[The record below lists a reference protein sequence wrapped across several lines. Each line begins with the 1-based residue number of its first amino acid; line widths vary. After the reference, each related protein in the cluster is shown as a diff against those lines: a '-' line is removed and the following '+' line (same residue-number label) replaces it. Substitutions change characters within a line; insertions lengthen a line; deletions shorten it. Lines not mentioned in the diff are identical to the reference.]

1 MGMEHIQ
8 SYSRWL
14 RNPVPVNSFFRENNT
29 VKYGNYS
36 RGMAPLLWIEEIL
49 HQLIYRFQPS
59 VVQDFAG
66 PSTVV
71 VGN

>member
-1 MGMEHIQ
+1 M
-8 SYSRWL
+8 
-14 RNPVPVNSFFRENNT
+14 RNPVPVDSFFFKKENNT
-29 VKYGNYS
+29 VKYCNYS

-49 HQLIYRFQPS
+49 HQLIVFYLIYRFQPS